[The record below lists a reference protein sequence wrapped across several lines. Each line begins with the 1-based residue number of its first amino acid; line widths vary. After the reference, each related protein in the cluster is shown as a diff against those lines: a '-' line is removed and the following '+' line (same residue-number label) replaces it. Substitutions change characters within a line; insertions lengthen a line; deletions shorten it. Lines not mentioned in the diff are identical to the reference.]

1 MTRAAI
7 ASLGALALLLSAC
20 AGTASTPLPDGV
32 SVTVYQARSDVDAGK
47 YAIRVTNDTG
57 DAITIT
63 KAVFDSPA
71 YTEPMA
77 WKNST
82 ARVPAGGAVDLRI
95 LAVPAE
101 CDRDAGPDVVD
112 LGFTLAD
119 GRTGTAEVE
128 PGDPYN
134 QFPKLPDQDCLAQNL
149 DDTVAVATARIDSDG
164 TLGSPGRLV
173 LALTP
178 SGDDGHTATLDTVR
192 STILISLLDADGTAT
207 DALPQ
212 NLMLSGS
219 AQPSEL
225 SFAITPA
232 GRCDPHAVAEDKVGT
247 LFPIEVTVDGVSG
260 RIRLPASQAFRGQVY
275 AFVESYCGY

>member
-7 ASLGALALLLSAC
+7 TTVAALALLLSAC
-20 AGTASTPLPDGV
+20 AGTTSTPLPAGV

-47 YAIRVTNDTG
+47 YAIRVTNDT
-57 DAITIT
+57 DAAITIT
-63 KAVFDSPA
+63 KAVFDSAA
-71 YTEPMA
+71 YTETMA
-77 WKNST
+77 WKNAT

-95 LAVPAE
+95 LAVPAV
-101 CDRDAGPDVVD
+101 CTRDDRPDVVD

-149 DDTVAVATARIDSDG
+149 DATVAIASARIDSDG
-164 TLGSPGRLV
+164 IVGSPGRLV
-173 LALTP
+173 LSLTP
-178 SGDDGHTATLDTVR
+178 SGDDSHAATLDTVR
-192 STILISLLDADGTAT
+192 STILISLLDADGVAS

-212 NLMLSGS
+212 NLTLSGTGE
-219 AQPSEL
+219 PSEL
-225 SFAITPA
+225 GFAITPA

-260 RIRLPASQAFRGQVY
+260 RIRLPASQQLRGQVY